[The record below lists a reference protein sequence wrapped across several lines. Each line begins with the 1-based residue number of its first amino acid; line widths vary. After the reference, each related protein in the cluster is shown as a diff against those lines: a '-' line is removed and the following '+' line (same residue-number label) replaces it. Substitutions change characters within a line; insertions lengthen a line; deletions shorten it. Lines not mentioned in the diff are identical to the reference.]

1 MAEWLGR
8 RTCNLVVLGSSPPCC
23 YSLDLFLVA
32 PSLTPWL
39 HFVNSCLQK
48 GWWNKGAKLHV
59 TTPKDIVSSFQV
71 MVLGPQGFREIREN
85 ISVRRGL
92 GMGVL

>member
-23 YSLDLFLVA
+23 YSLDSFLVA

-71 MVLGPQGFREIREN
+71 TVLGPQGFREIR
-85 ISVRRGL
+85 
-92 GMGVL
+92 